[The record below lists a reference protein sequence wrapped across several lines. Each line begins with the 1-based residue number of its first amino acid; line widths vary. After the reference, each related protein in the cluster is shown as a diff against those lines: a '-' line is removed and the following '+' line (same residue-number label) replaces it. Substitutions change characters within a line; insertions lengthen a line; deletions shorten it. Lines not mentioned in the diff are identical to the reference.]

1 MKILNRTL
9 TLTILSLTSAHEA
22 AGISGADALSIGKS
36 LDFCPPSMSGPIN
49 EILGVATS
57 AMNAAWSAYFSKHD
71 PLEHLIALS
80 HTIDSGE
87 IIDNNSFKILCGGT
101 LKKLEFEVNVTKVSG
116 LSNLRLDDLT
126 IKESSAGKGESC
138 SDSAN
143 SGPFRCVYEG
153 SMDGGVFSSGP
164 LEAVIDLKATLYCS
178 PIFGIDFTKDISP
191 GDTSCNLKKEVSD
204 LEGTYCAGQCSKFP
218 FQPVVSEISIDR
230 LGFDVSSLEC
240 SSGVKDFNYLLDLII
255 EPIKGFIS
263 KIVNTKIVEAVNKVA
278 GEIFPLPTQC
288 RSGDVDDGNLSKK
301 NTA

>member
-1 MKILNRTL
+1 MKILNHTL
-9 TLTILSLTSAHEA
+9 ALTIVSLTSAHEA

-49 EILGVATS
+49 AILGAATS
-57 AMNAAWSAYFSKHD
+57 AMNTVWSAYFSKHD

-138 SDSAN
+138 SDAAN

-178 PIFGIDFTKDISP
+178 PIFGRDFTTDISP
-191 GDTSCNLKKEVSD
+191 GDTTCSLKEEISD
-204 LEGTYCAGQCSKFP
+204 LEGTYCAGQCSNFP
-218 FQPVVSEISIDR
+218 FQPVVSDISFDR
-230 LGFDVSSLEC
+230 LGINVSSLEC
-240 SSGVKDFNYLLDLII
+240 STEDQIFNFLLDLIV

-263 KIVNTKIVEAVNKVA
+263 EMVNTKLVEAVNKQA
-278 GEIFPLPTQC
+278 GEIFPWPTQC
-288 RSGDVDDGNLSKK
+288 SSGDVDDGNLSKK